1 MRAVRQRTV
10 IGVAILGAAALA
22 LVVLSRQGDGGVTCD
37 RTLETGGLAAFAAS
51 LRPGETGCLTGTVA
65 ADNTDLRALGGE
77 PGRPVTI
84 TSAPGG
90 IATIRGRIVLHE
102 DVHDLVLRDL
112 RFDGRSTRSGSR
124 SLQLDGDRITLA
136 LVDVTNEHSDG
147 SCIGIGHLG
156 EGGGLAEDVTIER
169 SRIHD
174 CGALPPTNLDHGI
187 YVEHAR
193 RTTIRESWIDGNAS
207 RGIQLY
213 PDADETLVER
223 NVLRGNG
230 EGIIV
235 SGANG
240 LRSERNAIEGNVLA
254 GARVEDRYLLES
266 GFEEGAPPSSGA
278 TVFRDNCVEGPLQP
292 ELELRDGGGNEV
304 GASGCEDPVG
314 LADVG
319 PRS

>member
-1 MRAVRQRTV
+1 MRQRTT
-10 IGVAILGAAALA
+10 IGIALAALVA
-22 LVVLSRQGDGGVTCD
+22 LAVVLALRDRTGAMRCD
-37 RTLETGGLAAFAAS
+37 RTLQSGGLAAFAAS
-51 LRPGETGCLTGTVA
+51 LEPGETGCLTGTVA
-65 ADNTDLRALGGE
+65 ADNTDLRSLGGE

-90 IATIRGRIVLHE
+90 IATIRGRLVLHD
-102 DVHDLVLRDL
+102 DVHDLVLRGL
-112 RFDGRSTRSGSR
+112 RFDGRSSRSASR
-124 SLQLDGDRITLA
+124 SLQLDGDRITLDR
-136 LVDVTNEHSDG
+136 VDVTNQRSEG

-156 EGGGLAEDVTIER
+156 DGGGLAEGITIQR

-193 RTTIRESWIDGNAS
+193 GTTIRESWIEGSAS

-213 PDADETLVER
+213 PDADGTLVER
-223 NVLRGNG
+223 NVLRANG

-235 SGANG
+235 SGAKG
-240 LRSERNAIEGNVLA
+240 LRSERNVIAGNVLG
-254 GARVEDRYLLES
+254 GARVEGRYLLET
-266 GFEEGAPPSSGA
+266 GFEEGPPRASAA
-278 TVFRDNCVEGPLQP
+278 TVFRDNCFMGAVQP

-304 GASGCEDPVG
+304 GASRCAEPI
-314 LADVG
+314 ARAETG